1 MGRVSY
7 PTPPVKSISQVGL
20 LIMLVP
26 FFFLIFFASCIHV
39 ETRPNVGSMNVNM
52 NDVDMN
58 IAEESGNGFDGIN
71 SERYLLRLCQRQN
84 FDRRESAD
92 PETPQAER
100 IESKAELGT
109 LWDISSVMQF
119 GPLPGAGGRRPP
131 GRGSPISSV
140 IASIC
145 RRYLGRQKGRK
156 GASEWHW

>member
-39 ETRPNVGSMNVNM
+39 ETRPSVGSKNVNM

-71 SERYLLRLCQRQN
+71 SEKYLLRLCKRSN
-84 FDRRESAD
+84 FDREESAD
-92 PETPQAER
+92 PEMPQAE
-100 IESKAELGT
+100 EAWGT

-119 GPLPGAGGRRPP
+119 GPLPGRGPSRPSP

-145 RRYLGRQKGRK
+145 RRYFGRRK
-156 GASEWHW
+156 

>member
-39 ETRPNVGSMNVNM
+39 ETRPSVGSMNVNM

-58 IAEESGNGFDGIN
+58 IAGGSGNDFDGN
-71 SERYLLRLCQRQN
+71 DSEKTLLQLCKRYN
-84 FDRRESAD
+84 YDRRESAD
-92 PETPQAER
+92 PEMPQAER
-100 IESKAELGT
+100 IESKAEWGT

-119 GPLPGAGGRRPP
+119 GPPRPGWGSPRPSP
-131 GRGSPISSV
+131 GRGSRISSV
-140 IASIC
+140 LAAMC
-145 RRYLGRQKGRK
+145 PRFGRRK
-156 GASEWHW
+156 